1 MSPRADVPPTDEDDA
16 VTAAEESED
25 ASPPVPPTP
34 SGPAWLQ
41 PQTVRLVVSGLT
53 MVYLVGL
60 VLALRGFVVPFVF
73 GVAVLVVVV
82 LIVLLTSRWWD
93 PLARPLSKQRART
106 ILALAGIAVLIQI
119 VGIVAETGYS
129 NDFTGNA
136 PSLLL
141 VVVLF
146 FNCLS

>member
-1 MSPRADVPPTDEDDA
+1 VSRRADVAPADQDEA
-16 VTAAEESED
+16 VTAADESED
-25 ASPPVPPTP
+25 GSTPPSPAP

-82 LIVLLTSRWWD
+82 VIVLLTSRWWD
-93 PLARPLSKQRART
+93 PLARPLPRSRART

-119 VGIVAETGYS
+119 VGIAAETGYS